1 MNHLSYHIIP
11 NRKRLINKFYQSLF
25 FIFLMSGGLRAQPT
39 VPPEFRVKAV
49 FVYNFTQFI
58 DWPKDAFEF
67 DEEPLIIGVLGD
79 NPFGTNLEEAVKG
92 ERVGTHPIQ
101 VRYFKDIADLSKCH
115 ILYINLN
122 QPDAVKRAI
131 NSLAGH
137 STLTIQDMEEFPQW
151 GGMIRFFINES
162 KINLVINTT
171 AAKAAK
177 LRISSKLLKVAKI
190 Y

>member
-1 MNHLSYHIIP
+1 M
-11 NRKRLINKFYQSLF
+11 NKFYQSLF
-25 FIFLMSGGLRAQPT
+25 FILLITGGIQAQST
-39 VPPEFRVKAV
+39 VPPEYRVKAV

-67 DEEPLIIGVLGD
+67 AEEPLIIGVLGN
-79 NPFGTNLEEAVKG
+79 NPFGTNLEEAVESEK
-92 ERVGTHPIQ
+92 VGAHPIQ
-101 VRYFKDIADLSKCH
+101 VRYFKDVFELSKCH
-115 ILYINLN
+115 ILYINLS
-122 QPDAVKRAI
+122 QPDAVKNVI

-137 STLTIQDMEEFPQW
+137 STLTIHDTEEFPQW

-162 KINLVINTT
+162 KINLEINTT

-177 LRISSKLLKVAKI
+177 LHISSKLLRVSKI